1 MAFRA
6 FIFFNLAFRAVSP
19 TWHSKSL
26 SLISLTFKAMF
37 SVWRLE
43 LHLQFDVQSH
53 HLFLVWHSEPLS
65 FLSLGVQSRYLFSIW
80 RSESLFLHSL
90 EFRAIN
96 PIMIRHLLSHFSTFK
111 ATFLAFRAIVH
122 SLEFR
127 SMFSVW
133 RSEQSSY
140 HDRTFITT
148 FLAFNATFLAF
159 KAISSV
165 WAFRASSLV
174 FNVIIFF

>member
-1 MAFRA
+1 MTFKA
-6 FIFFNLAFRAVSP
+6 FIFFNLAFRTVSP

-53 HLFLVWHSEPLS
+53 HLLLVCHSEPLS
-65 FLSLGVQSRYLFSIW
+65 FLSLGVQSCYLFSIW

-96 PIMIRHLLSHFSTFK
+96 PIMIGHLLSHFSTFK
-111 ATFLAFRAIVH
+111 ATFLAFKAIVH

-127 SMFSVW
+127 AVIHSLGVQSHVFS
-133 RSEQSSY
+133 
-140 HDRTFITT
+140 
-148 FLAFNATFLAF
+148 L
-159 KAISSV
+159 
-165 WAFRASSLV
+165 AFRA
-174 FNVIIFF
+174 IFLSRSNIHYHLFGV